1 MKIIKFLSALLL
13 LNPIQIDAQTIRGGD
28 DHELS
33 VIPGI
38 FTCDSKPKIHTYN
51 SIIDGVDIENGFIKV
66 YDHELSEIASI
77 NYNPDKCL
85 SYQHQHADLSYGWN
99 APLVVQ
105 SEAFRTINWV
115 DINFLDMRKDISHY
129 YSDAPI
135 LLTQNLFNDDEKYEY
150 IVPKYR
156 LEEERV
162 EERSGVTGPIED
174 VYIYGYCYIT
184 GIEVRSENENVIFSI
199 DFNREYENIRCRV
212 VLWEDKTYLAFSHW
226 DWEEYAY
233 TSTFYLLKREASNIS
248 VKKVENIGSLKLL
261 PSFARKNTMVT
272 IDLGEYTKESDGM
285 LFVTDINGK
294 TIYSKSIA
302 SGMNSIQIPTNNFS
316 SGLYIVSFKSA
327 GNTYETAKLIVN

>member
-13 LNPIQIDAQTIRGGD
+13 LNPIQIDAQTIIEVYEND
-28 DHELS
+28 ELC

-38 FTCDSKPKIHTYN
+38 FTCDSKPKIHTSNWSY
-51 SIIDGVDIENGFIKV
+51 SETLEIDFIKV
-66 YDHELSEIASI
+66 YDHELSEIASF
-77 NYNPDKCL
+77 NYNPDKYL

-99 APLVVQ
+99 APLIVQ
-105 SEAFRTINWV
+105 SEYFQPIHWV
-115 DINFLDMRKDISHY
+115 DIEFLDMRKDISH

-162 EERSGVTGPIED
+162 EERDGVTGPIED
-174 VYIYGYCYIT
+174 VYIYGHCYFT

-199 DFNREYENIRCRV
+199 DFNREYDDIRCKV
-212 VLWEDKTYLAFSHW
+212 VLWEDKTYLVFSSF
-226 DWEEYAY
+226 DDEGS
-233 TSTFYLLKREASNIS
+233 TSTFYLLKREASNVSI
-248 VKKVENIGSLKLL
+248 KKVETPGSLKLL

>member
-13 LNPIQIDAQTIRGGD
+13 LNPIQIDAQTIIGAYE
-28 DHELS
+28 HELC

-38 FTCDSKPKIHTYN
+38 FTCDSKPKIHTCN
-51 SIIDGVDIENGFIKV
+51 WISSEVDIENGFIKV

-77 NYNPDKCL
+77 NYKPDKYL

-105 SEAFRTINWV
+105 SENFQNINWV
-115 DINFLDMRKDISHY
+115 EIDFLDMRKDISH

-174 VYIYGYCYIT
+174 VYIYGHCYIT

-199 DFNREYENIRCRV
+199 DFNREYEDIRCKV
-212 VLWEDKTYLAFSHW
+212 VLWEDKTYLALSNS
-226 DWEEYAY
+226 DDYGY

-294 TIYSKSIA
+294 TIYYNSIA
-302 SGMNSIQIPTNNFS
+302 SRMNSIQTPINHFS
-316 SGLYIVSFKSA
+316 SGLYIVYFTSA
-327 GNTYETAKLIVN
+327 GNPYETAKLIVN

>member
-13 LNPIQIDAQTIRGGD
+13 LNPIQIDAQTIIGGSE
-28 DHELS
+28 HELC

-38 FTCDSKPKIHTYN
+38 FTCDSKSKIHTYYW
-51 SIIDGVDIENGFIKV
+51 SADGRIENGFIKV

-77 NYNPDKCL
+77 NYNPDKYL
-85 SYQHQHADLSYGWN
+85 LYQHQHADLSYGWN

-105 SEAFRTINWV
+105 SEEFHIIDWV
-115 DINFLDMRKDISHY
+115 DIDFLDMRKDISHY
-129 YSDAPI
+129 FAGSI

-174 VYIYGYCYIT
+174 VYIYGHCYIT

-199 DFNREYENIRCRV
+199 DFNREYEDIRCKV
-212 VLWEDKTYLAFSHW
+212 VLWEDKTYLALSNS
-226 DWEEYAY
+226 DDYGY
-233 TSTFYLLKREASNIS
+233 TTTFYLLKREASNIS

-327 GNTYETAKLIVN
+327 GNTYETAKLIVD

>member
-13 LNPIQIDAQTIRGGD
+13 LNPIQIDAQTIIEVYEND
-28 DHELS
+28 ELC

-38 FTCDSKPKIHTYN
+38 FTCDSKPKIHTSNWSY
-51 SIIDGVDIENGFIKV
+51 SETLEIDFIKV
-66 YDHELSEIASI
+66 YDHELSEIASF
-77 NYNPDKCL
+77 NYNPDKYL
-85 SYQHQHADLSYGWN
+85 SYQHQHADLTSSWN
-99 APLVVQ
+99 APLIVQ
-105 SEAFRTINWV
+105 SEYFQPIHWV
-115 DINFLDMRKDISHY
+115 DIEFLDMRKDISH

-162 EERSGVTGPIED
+162 EERPDVTGPIED
-174 VYIYGYCYIT
+174 VYIYGHCYFT

-199 DFNREYENIRCRV
+199 DFNREYDDIRCKV
-212 VLWEDKTYLAFSHW
+212 VLWEDKTYLVFSSF
-226 DWEEYAY
+226 DDEGS
-233 TSTFYLLKREASNIS
+233 TSTFYLLKREASNVSI
-248 VKKVENIGSLKLL
+248 KKVETPGSLKLL

-327 GNTYETAKLIVN
+327 GNTYETAKLIVD